1 MAGSLETTAT
11 LPGAEEGSG
20 RALPLNEQAPGFH
33 LQDYQKKKKKKS
45 LKTYMNG
52 QCLKVPAIN
61 DSNC

>member
-20 RALPLNEQAPGFH
+20 RALRLNEQA
-33 LQDYQKKKKKKS
+33 LQDYQKKKKKS

>member
-33 LQDYQKKKKKKS
+33 LQDYQKKKKKIFKNIHERPVS
-45 LKTYMNG
+45 E
-52 QCLKVPAIN
+52 CA
-61 DSNC
+61 SNKQF

>member
-33 LQDYQKKKKKKS
+33 LQDYQKKRKKKIFKNIHERPVS
-45 LKTYMNG
+45 ESASDKRF
-52 QCLKVPAIN
+52 
-61 DSNC
+61 